1 MIQNKL
7 LFSMMLA
14 AGFACAAVAQA
25 PAPGHIAG
33 HTYVNP
39 ALNLSYAWPAI
50 LQPVTLP
57 AAQSQQNDP
66 HAYQFVLF
74 SAKEGNQPYGLV
86 MVAEKLNVAGPHSA
100 GIKNSA
106 DMITRLANSLRPGP
120 VLTNIAK
127 SQRKSASGRQF
138 DELSYS
144 MNGKPAAVI
153 ATQVGDYLIVFK
165 CNAASAHDMALM
177 EKSALAMHV
186 GK

>member
-1 MIQNKL
+1 
-7 LFSMMLA
+7 MLA
-14 AGFACAAVAQA
+14 AGFACAAVAQP
-25 PAPGHIAG
+25 PASGHIAG
-33 HTYVNP
+33 HAYVNP
-39 ALNLSYAWPAI
+39 ALHLSYTWPAI

-57 AAQSQQNDP
+57 GAQAQQKDP

-100 GIKNSA
+100 GIKDSA
-106 DMITRLANSLRPGP
+106 DMIARLASSLRPGP
-120 VLTNIAK
+120 VLTNIAR
-127 SQRKSASGRQF
+127 SQHTGASGRRF

-153 ATQVGDYLIVFK
+153 ATQVGQYLIVFK
-165 CNAASAHDMALM
+165 CNAASANDMKAM
-177 EKSALAMHV
+177 EKSALAMRV